1 MPTENIFITWRHK
14 MKTKIRDILKYS
26 FGVFRERSGDI
37 LKYSLEILKIFI
49 MLMK

>member
-1 MPTENIFITWRHK
+1 
-14 MKTKIRDILKYS
+14 MKTKIKDILKYS
-26 FGVFRERSGDI
+26 YFVLRKHSEDI

>member
-1 MPTENIFITWRHK
+1 
-14 MKTKIRDILKYS
+14 MKTELKDILKYLLE
-26 FGVFRERSGDI
+26 VFKNHYEDI